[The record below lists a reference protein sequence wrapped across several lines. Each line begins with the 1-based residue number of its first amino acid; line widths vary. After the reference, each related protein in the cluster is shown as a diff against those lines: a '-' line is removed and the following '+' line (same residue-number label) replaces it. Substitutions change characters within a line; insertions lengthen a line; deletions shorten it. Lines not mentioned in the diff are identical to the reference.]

1 LIKATDDELTLV
13 FGLMLEPIMIPDLTD
28 FNEEDL
34 NRIPFALVKYM
45 READFDKLVSSGC
58 GVIPILNLKRRK
70 IITDKEAEELIGM
83 YGEYP
88 TAQCYV
94 MEVYNNLKT
103 EAKKRLLSMKLNSLD
118 LENTTEE
125 LYEELVQA
133 SKLMDQAD
141 VENIETM
148 KDVLPRSDK
157 SQKSLVHFNHQWMQK
172 EIAIDENYLVIVGA
186 RPGVG
191 KTTFAVKLAME
202 NSKGFKILIY
212 SLELTK
218 EQLTRKAKGY
228 GDYYHHD
235 NVYIKQQTSLEIM
248 QIRKDVKQYRPKF
261 VIIDQLNK
269 VQGEG
274 KTELEKLTDAVRRLK
289 IIAGDVRT
297 PMIVLHQ
304 INRSGVD
311 VTRPMIQHLKGSGAV
326 EEEADIILLLDV
338 KEQNVTTV
346 YCDKNRSLNGDCK
359 KYDFSFDKTTNIYK
373 ELL

>member
-1 LIKATDDELTLV
+1 LIKANDDELTLV
-13 FGLMLEPIMIPDLTD
+13 FGLMLNPVMIPDFTD
-28 FNEEDL
+28 FKEEDL
-34 NRIPFALVKYM
+34 NRIPFTLIKYM
-45 READFDKLVSSGC
+45 READLDKLISSGC
-58 GVIPILNLKRRK
+58 GLIPILNLKRRK
-70 IITDKEAEELIGM
+70 IITDKECEELITL

-88 TAQCYV
+88 TAQGYV
-94 MEVYNNLKT
+94 MEVYNHLKS
-103 EAKKRLLSMKLNSLD
+103 EAKKRLLSAKLESLD
-118 LENTTEE
+118 LQDETTEE
-125 LYEELVQA
+125 LYEDLTQALKLVD
-133 SKLMDQAD
+133 KTEVD
-141 VENIETM
+141 NIETM

-157 SQKSLVHFNHQWMQK
+157 AQKSLVQFNHQWMQK
-172 EIAIDENYLVIVGA
+172 EVAIDENYLVIVGA

-202 NSKGFKILIY
+202 NSKSDKVLIY

-218 EQLTRKAKGY
+218 EQMTRKAKYY
-228 GDYYHHD
+228 GDYYHHS
-235 NVYIKQQTSLEIM
+235 NVYIKQQTSLDIM
-248 QIRKDVKQYRPKF
+248 QIRKDVKQLRPKF

-274 KTELEKLTDAVRRLK
+274 KTELDKLTDAVRRLK
-289 IIAGDVRT
+289 IIAGDVKT

-338 KEQNVTTV
+338 KEQNITTV

-359 KYDFSFDKTTNIYK
+359 KYDFSFDKSTNLYK
-373 ELL
+373 EL